1 MSESTTDPTDESG
14 DLRAKIDA
22 IVDYA
27 VVKLD
32 PEGRVT
38 FWSSG
43 AKTLKGYTAEE
54 AIGQPVTLF
63 YTEED
68 RIAGLAEREM
78 RAARESGRVELEGW
92 RVTKDG
98 RRFWASVT
106 LAPIRDADGELT
118 GYVKVSRDLTE
129 RREQELRLR
138 RQRDEIMELSTP
150 VIQVWE
156 KVLVL
161 PLIGTL
167 DSSRA
172 ARLTEGLL
180 ERIASVQA
188 EVVILDVSGVPTI
201 DTQVAQHL
209 LKTVQAAAL
218 MGAASILCGVR
229 PETAQAM
236 VHLGIDIG
244 QLRSRNTL
252 RDALP
257 LAIQL
262 VRERGA
268 AAGGVDLTD
277 LLAAR

>member
-1 MSESTTDPTDESG
+1 MSESTKDPAERLR
-14 DLRAKIDA
+14 DLQAMLDS

-27 VVKLD
+27 VIRLD
-32 PEGRVT
+32 PTGRVVS
-38 FWSSG
+38 WSPG
-43 AKTLKGYTAEE
+43 AQALKGYTAEE
-54 AIGQPVTLF
+54 AIGQPISIF

-78 RAARESGRVELEGW
+78 RAAREGGRVELEGW

-106 LAPIRDADGELT
+106 LAPIRGTEGELT

-129 RREQELRLR
+129 RREQELRLQ

-161 PLIGTL
+161 PIIGTL
-167 DSSRA
+167 DSARA
-172 ARLTEGLL
+172 ARLTESLL
-180 ERIASVQA
+180 ERIASTQA
-188 EVVILDVSGVPTI
+188 EAVIMDVSGVPTI

-268 AAGGVDLTD
+268 GVVDITELVG
-277 LLAAR
+277 R